1 MLTARDIMTREVI
14 TILPEASVEDLAKLL
29 KTHRISGVPVVDPKG
44 VLVGVATQSDLVQ
57 RSQDLDLPPALNIL
71 DLHLFL
77 ETPAHF
83 QKRLEKL
90 LGGRVLDVMTTDPI
104 TLAPDT
110 PVNDIATLMTDQGV
124 HTLPVVERGKVVG
137 VVGKLDLIRGMAGPA
152 AG

>member
-14 TILPEASVEDLAKLL
+14 SIPPEASVEDLAKLL
-29 KTHRISGVPVVDPKG
+29 KAHRISGVPVVDPKG

-57 RSQDLDLPPALNIL
+57 RSQDLDMPPALNIL

-90 LGGRVLDVMTTDPI
+90 LGGGCWMS
-104 TLAPDT
+104 
-110 PVNDIATLMTDQGV
+110 
-124 HTLPVVERGKVVG
+124 
-137 VVGKLDLIRGMAGPA
+137 
-152 AG
+152 